1 MRFNPISK
9 LSEPTVEAYRDGD
22 TIHLTVSENKYKIPL
37 PTARILCD
45 LLSIT
50 VYDESIIALMAK
62 RRRLTCEK
70 EELAE
75 KIQKIHQYYRR
86 KEGKKRCKNSP

>member
-1 MRFNPISK
+1 MPFN
-9 LSEPTVEAYRDGD
+9 EPTVEAYREGD
-22 TIHLTVSENKYKIPL
+22 IIRVNIANEEYQIPL

-62 RRRLTCEK
+62 RRRLSFEN
-70 EELAE
+70 EELA
-75 KIQKIHQYYRR
+75 QKLQNIHQYYRR
-86 KEGKKRCKNSP
+86 KERKQRCKSSP

>member
-1 MRFNPISK
+1 VHFNPIGK
-9 LSEPTVEAYRDGD
+9 ISEPTVEAYREGD
-22 TIHLTVSENKYKIPL
+22 TIRLTVSENEYQIPL

-62 RRRLTCEK
+62 RRRLTFEK
-70 EELAE
+70 EELTE

-86 KEGKKRCKNSP
+86 KEGRKRCKSSP

>member
-1 MRFNPISK
+1 MPFNVIN
-9 LSEPTVEAYRDGD
+9 EPTVEAYREGD
-22 TIHLTVSENKYKIPL
+22 TICLTVSEEEYRIPL

-62 RRRLTCEK
+62 RRRLTMEK

-75 KIQKIHQYYRR
+75 KLQKVCHYYRR
-86 KEGKKRCKNSP
+86 RESKAKCKNSP

>member
-1 MRFNPISK
+1 MPFN
-9 LSEPTVEAYRDGD
+9 EPTVAAYREGD
-22 TIHLTVSENKYKIPL
+22 MILLSVSEDEYKIPL

-62 RRRLTCEK
+62 RRRLTFEK
-70 EELAE
+70 EELTE
-75 KIQKIHQYYRR
+75 KLQNIHQYYRR
-86 KEGKKRCKNSP
+86 KERKNRCKNSP

>member
-1 MRFNPISK
+1 MLFN
-9 LSEPTVEAYRDGD
+9 EPTVEAYREGD
-22 TIHLTVSENKYKIPL
+22 IIRLSVADEEYKLPL

-62 RRRLTCEK
+62 RRRLTFEK
-70 EELAE
+70 EELTE
-75 KIQKIHQYYRR
+75 KLEKVHQYYRR
-86 KEGKKRCKNSP
+86 KEKKAKCKNSL

>member
-1 MRFNPISK
+1 MPF
-9 LSEPTVEAYRDGD
+9 SEQSVEAYREGD
-22 TIHLTVSENKYKIPL
+22 AIRLMVAEKEYRLPL

-62 RRRLTCEK
+62 RRRLTFEK

-75 KIQKIHQYYRR
+75 KLQKVHQYYRR
-86 KEGKKRCKNSP
+86 KERKEICRNSP

>member
-1 MRFNPISK
+1 MLFSD
-9 LSEPTVEAYRDGD
+9 STVEAYREGD
-22 TIHLTVSENKYKIPL
+22 VIRLNVSENEYKIPL

-62 RRRLTCEK
+62 RRRLTFEK
-70 EELAE
+70 EELTE

-86 KEGKKRCKNSP
+86 KERKAKCKNSP

>member
-1 MRFNPISK
+1 MPFR
-9 LSEPTVEAYRDGD
+9 EPSVEAYREGD
-22 TIHLTVSENKYKIPL
+22 IIRLTVAEENYKLPL

-62 RRRLTCEK
+62 RRRLSLEK
-70 EELAE
+70 EELTE
-75 KIQKIHQYYRR
+75 KLQKVHQYYRR
-86 KEGKKRCKNSP
+86 KERKSKCKSSP

>member
-1 MRFNPISK
+1 MPFN
-9 LSEPTVEAYRDGD
+9 EPTVEAYREGD
-22 TIHLTVSENKYKIPL
+22 MIRLNVSEDEYKIPL

-62 RRRLTCEK
+62 RRRLAFEK
-70 EELAE
+70 EELTE
-75 KIQKIHQYYRR
+75 KLQKVCQYYRR
-86 KEGKKRCKNSP
+86 KEKKAKCKKSP

>member
-1 MRFNPISK
+1 MLFSD
-9 LSEPTVEAYRDGD
+9 STVEAYREGD
-22 TIHLTVSENKYKIPL
+22 VIRLNVSENEYKISL

-62 RRRLTCEK
+62 RRRLTFEK
-70 EELAE
+70 EELTE

-86 KEGKKRCKNSP
+86 KERKAKCKNSP

>member
-1 MRFNPISK
+1 MPFSD
-9 LSEPTVEAYRDGD
+9 STVEAYREGD
-22 TIHLTVSENKYKIPL
+22 MIRVTLSDKEYKLPL

-62 RRRLTCEK
+62 RRRLTFEK
-70 EELAE
+70 EELHD
-75 KIQKIHQYYRR
+75 KLQKVYQYYRR
-86 KEGKKRCKNSP
+86 KERKTKCQNSP

>member
-1 MRFNPISK
+1 MPF
-9 LSEPTVEAYRDGD
+9 SEQCVEAYREGD
-22 TIHLTVSENKYKIPL
+22 DIRLTVAEHEYHLPL

-62 RRRLTCEK
+62 RRRLVFEK
-70 EELAE
+70 EELTD
-75 KIQKIHQYYRR
+75 KLQKVHQYYRR
-86 KEGKKRCKNSP
+86 KEQKAKCKKSP